1 MYVAKSVPM
10 DLVIVQFDTHVNIFK
25 YNVKK
30 VSTKIIS
37 PQINTVY
44 NSGRYLVATLKDAYN
59 HPVSGTTVGITIA
72 GKTHLLATNYLSQ
85 VNVSLKGIKP
95 KKYTAKIRFVG
106 DKNYYPSSLST
117 KVIIKKATP
126 KLKVTKTLKSKS
138 KKKIVK
144 ITLKDGVGPIKKYK
158 VTFKIKGK
166 TYKGKNR

>member
-10 DLVIVQFDTHVNIFK
+10 DPVIVQFDTHVNIFK

-85 VNVSLKGIKP
+85 VKVSLKGIKP
-95 KKYTAKIRFVG
+95 KNTLLRFDLLEIR
-106 DKNYYPSSLST
+106 
-117 KVIIKKATP
+117 III
-126 KLKVTKTLKSKS
+126 LL
-138 KKKIVK
+138 
-144 ITLKDGVGPIKKYK
+144 L
-158 VTFKIKGK
+158 
-166 TYKGKNR
+166 